1 MRVKDCIN
9 IILKKNEVIVK
20 IDAGAEHKKVMANL
34 KKKLPELKKL
44 YKEDKTPMIIKGTAL
59 SNEEKK
65 EIKALI
71 QETIKVEIRFEEA
84 NSLGLYGIKET
95 YCREISTSETKFH
108 KGSLR
113 SGQKIEYEG
122 SIVILGD
129 VNGGAEVVAGENV
142 VVLGTLRGLAHAGAN
157 GNKSAIIAA
166 DQIETS
172 QIRISNI
179 IKEIEKDEI
188 DTPKTYAY
196 VGQEDKIV
204 ME

>member
-1 MRVKDCIN
+1 MTI
-9 IILKKNEVIVK
+9 K
-20 IDAGAEHKKVMANL
+20 IDIGAEHKNVIANL

-44 YKEDKTPMIIKGTAL
+44 YKEDKTPILVKGKIL
-59 SNEEKK
+59 STREKR

-71 QETIKVEIRFEEA
+71 QDSIEVEVKFEGSKA
-84 NSLGLYGIKET
+84 LGLYGIQET
-95 YCREISTSETKFH
+95 YCREICTSETKFH

-113 SGQKIEYEG
+113 SGQKIEFEG
-122 SIVILGD
+122 SLVILGD

-166 DQIETS
+166 NSIEAL
-172 QIRISNI
+172 QIRIANI
-179 IKEIEKDEI
+179 IKEIEKDEK
-188 DTPKTYAY
+188 DTLKTYAY
-196 VGQEDKIV
+196 IGQEDKII